1 MHSLLKKLLVPA
13 YCIGLTVL
21 SSAPSYAD
29 SSAYSEFGDRPG
41 MDAVVGDFLTY
52 VLADPRI
59 KAYFTNANIPV
70 LHASLVNQ
78 FCMLEGGGCQFDE
91 NMKTIHQNLGITQA
105 AFNALAEDLQ
115 KSMMQHDIP
124 LTAQNDLLA
133 KLAPMEHD
141 IVTK

>member
-1 MHSLLKKLLVPA
+1 MPSFTKKFVILAFGLGLPGLLPVPSNA
-13 YCIGLTVL
+13 ATNY
-21 SSAPSYAD
+21 
-29 SSAYSEFGDRPG
+29 YSEFGGKPG
-41 MDAVVGDFLTY
+41 MDAVTKDFLVY
-52 VLADPRI
+52 VLADDRI

-70 LHASLVNQ
+70 LQASLSTQ
-78 FCMLEGGGCQFDE
+78 FCMLEGGGCQFGE
-91 NMKTIHQNLGITQA
+91 NMKTVHQNLGITQA

-115 KSMMQHDIP
+115 KSMMQHDVP